1 MVSRSMVRLTPRQ
14 TRVALLSALVV
25 VALLMVDVSPAF
37 ALSVVPVL
45 GLVAALI
52 VGAFPGEE
60 LIGRLRERRAMP
72 VRACRAPV
80 AVRLRPVAY
89 VRPVGRAATFALAM
103 RPPPGVAVGV

>member
-1 MVSRSMVRLTPRQ
+1 MVRLTPRQ

-37 ALSVVPVL
+37 ALSIVPVL

-52 VGAFPGEE
+52 AGAFPGEE
-60 LIGRLRERRAMP
+60 LIERLRERRAMP
-72 VRACRAPV
+72 VRARRGSAAMRP
-80 AVRLRPVAY
+80 RPVAY

-103 RPPPGVAVGV
+103 RPPPRAAVRV